1 MRVLGRLALAIVWL
15 TGSAISWSLVLWLV
29 IVHNVGAR
37 NDFWAPERLLAY
49 ALFVAAPA
57 FTFAPLARLAR
68 VPFLDVEAI
77 AGWSTSLYVW
87 TFIDP
92 SRVDDVLA
100 MVVILLPLLIAVS
113 SVYALLVALVSRRAA
128 ARRGQEPD
136 PLVARRRGYVLGLFT
151 VGCVLLQ
158 SLEALTALNAGL
170 LGLIALFVELLAM
183 TWFAP
188 VRAEGEPS
196 RGTSGDRRRWN
207 EYGRGAPGRG

>member
-15 TGSAISWSLVLWLV
+15 AASATSWSLVYWLV
-29 IVHNVGAR
+29 IRRNVGAVP
-37 NDFWAPERLLAY
+37 DFWAPERLLAY
-49 ALFVAAPA
+49 ACFVLAPA
-57 FTFAPLARLAR
+57 LTFLPLARLAR

-92 SRVDDVLA
+92 SRVDDALA
-100 MVVILLPLLIAVS
+100 MLVILLPLLVAVS
-113 SVYALLVALVSRRAA
+113 SVYTLLVALISQRVAVRRA
-128 ARRGQEPD
+128 RELD

-207 EYGRGAPGRG
+207 EYGRGAPGQG